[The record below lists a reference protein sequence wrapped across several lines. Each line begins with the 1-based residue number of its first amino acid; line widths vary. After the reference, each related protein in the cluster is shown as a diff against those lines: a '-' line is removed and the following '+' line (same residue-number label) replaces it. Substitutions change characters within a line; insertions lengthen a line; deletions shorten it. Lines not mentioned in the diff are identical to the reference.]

1 MQKKN
6 LNMHFRPSEQT
17 RLYFY
22 EKYFSLF
29 TDLYEKNLLPNQ
41 ILLSGNSGIGKS
53 TFAYHF
59 VNYVLSK
66 NELNPYD
73 SKNFHI
79 NYLNKSF
86 RLVNQ
91 NCHPNFFLIDI
102 FEEKHSIDVKQIRNM
117 INYANKT
124 SYDKNIK
131 FILIN
136 NAEYLNI
143 HSINAL
149 LKIVEE
155 PTSNTFFVF
164 IHNSCKRISDTLK
177 SRCIEFKMFF
187 TNNEKHQILNLL
199 LKQFNIKFNI
209 NFKNEIFSFYDTP
222 GVILNYTKF
231 FEEQITD
238 SKETNLKN
246 IILNLMDFNKTDRS
260 HINLFLL
267 QNIIE
272 LFFYTKIVNTNNKV
286 KVFANYSKAINH
298 LNNFKKYNID
308 MNNTFYEIKE
318 NIIHA

>member
-1 MQKKN
+1 MLEKN
-6 LNMHFRPSEQT
+6 LNMPFKPSEQT

-73 SKNFHI
+73 SKNFRI

-102 FEEKHSIDVKQIRNM
+102 FEEKHSIDVKQIKNM

-136 NAEYLNI
+136 NAEYLNV

-164 IHNSCKRISDTLK
+164 IHNSSKRISDTLK

-209 NFKNEIFSFYDTP
+209 NFKSEIFSFYDTP
-222 GVILNYTKF
+222 GVILNYTRF

-246 IILNLMDFNKTDRS
+246 IILNLMDFNKTDRN

-286 KVFANYSKAINH
+286 KVFANYSKTINH

>member
-1 MQKKN
+1 MQEKN
-6 LNMHFRPSEQT
+6 LNMPFKPSEQT

-73 SKNFHI
+73 SKNFRI

-102 FEEKHSIDVKQIRNM
+102 FDEKHSIDVKQIKNM

-136 NAEYLNI
+136 NAEYLNV

-164 IHNSCKRISDTLK
+164 IHNS
-177 SRCIEFKMFF
+177 FK
-187 TNNEKHQILNLL
+187 
-199 LKQFNIKFNI
+199 
-209 NFKNEIFSFYDTP
+209 
-222 GVILNYTKF
+222 
-231 FEEQITD
+231 
-238 SKETNLKN
+238 
-246 IILNLMDFNKTDRS
+246 
-260 HINLFLL
+260 
-267 QNIIE
+267 
-272 LFFYTKIVNTNNKV
+272 
-286 KVFANYSKAINH
+286 
-298 LNNFKKYNID
+298 
-308 MNNTFYEIKE
+308 
-318 NIIHA
+318 